1 MEQEK
6 PLDGGL
12 LAWST
17 VIGGWV
23 HQLVSSILCLNSSSL
38 LTVAV
43 TFGYTNSFGVYQDLY
58 TRSNTAS
65 ASAISWIGATVLHFC
80 YGTSRW
86 KTSWYGLLSPHYYC
100 WIHNLCFFVSP
111 LSFIG
116 SPSPHHF
123 RIFMLSICHEDKF
136 YQLYLAQGLGMGIG
150 AGLLYAPSVAVQAHH
165 WCSRRSLAMGIV
177 ASGLS
182 ASSFH
187 SSHHLKYH
195 HPMIRMCII
204 ISIFIMA
211 RYCRW
216 RHHLPDHAQSLIQ
229 ELCWLPVGS
238 TRFCLLGSWRVVVRQ
253 SADETQATCF
263 DHWTSQGQS

>member
-116 SPSPHHF
+116 SPSPHHL
-123 RIFMLSICHEDKF
+123 RMFMLSICHEDKF
-136 YQLYLAQGLGMGIG
+136 YQLYLAQGLGTSYVIVVKVIPEKTS
-150 AGLLYAPSVAVQAHH
+150 LRAVCTNDHSHQL
-165 WCSRRSLAMGIV
+165 STKLAQNLDYVGWVGNLTILSGTWNIV
-177 ASGLS
+177 LG
-182 ASSFH
+182 
-187 SSHHLKYH
+187 Y
-195 HPMIRMCII
+195 
-204 ISIFIMA
+204 
-211 RYCRW
+211 
-216 RHHLPDHAQSLIQ
+216 LI
-229 ELCWLPVGS
+229 
-238 TRFCLLGSWRVVVRQ
+238 
-253 SADETQATCF
+253 
-263 DHWTSQGQS
+263 